1 MINLLI
7 ILLLIILIIYG
18 IYLLIKTRKE
28 KFEITNTTRSGIKKN
43 LYLNPPSG
51 ADKLGIK
58 TNPITIHYKCENEV
72 CDITNIN
79 ENFEDMSQILPS
91 PSNSTLTVNEK
102 LLNTDNE
109 IEKSII
115 KIDGFVNNINSNV
128 IYVKQKLE
136 EYKNNY
142 ENFVNLINSNLE
154 FQNDEVNKLKN
165 KINYT
170 ERFEDNPNPNPTLN
184 IKINKRKIYDK
195 INLIS
200 T

>member
-28 KFEITNTTRSGIKKN
+28 QFVITNPTISGIKKN

-58 TNPITIHYKCENEV
+58 TNPIIIQYECVGDDCKIK
-72 CDITNIN
+72 DIN
-79 ENFEDMSQILPS
+79 ENFEDLSQISPS
-91 PSNSTLTVNEK
+91 PSNSTLTANEK

-109 IEKSII
+109 IDKSII
-115 KIDGFVNNINSNV
+115 KIDGLVNNINSNV

-170 ERFEDNPNPNPTLN
+170 ERFEDKSNPNPILN

>member
-51 ADKLGIK
+51 SDKLGIK
-58 TNPITIHYKCENEV
+58 TNPITIQYKCENEV
-72 CDITNIN
+72 CDIT
-79 ENFEDMSQILPS
+79 EKFEDMSQILPS
-91 PSNSTLTVNEK
+91 PSNSTLTSNEK

-109 IEKSII
+109 IENSII

-170 ERFEDNPNPNPTLN
+170 ERFENNPQPTLN